1 MVLIRWDM
9 PTPTTSAAAEPTT
22 VRVCPS
28 CGAKNRVVAGRENPR
43 CGKCRA
49 DLSTAAAAL
58 DKPVAVTDATFADEV
73 ERAQGPVLVDFWA
86 PWCGPCRMV
95 APVLEQ
101 LARERAGRLK
111 IAKVNT
117 DENPALSARFGIQ
130 AIPTLALFRDG
141 QLVDEIRGALP
152 KRDLEARLAAKGVS

>member
-1 MVLIRWDM
+1 VIKEGAVTT
-9 PTPTTSAAAEPTT
+9 TPAHEATI
-22 VRVCPS
+22 RVCPS
-28 CGAKNRVVAGRENPR
+28 CGAKNRVVAGRQNPSCGR
-43 CGKCRA
+43 CHAG
-49 DLSTAAAAL
+49 LTAAPVAL
-58 DKPVAVTDATFADEV
+58 DKPVTVTDRTFAAEV
-73 ERAQGPVLVDFWA
+73 ERASGPVLVDFWA

-130 AIPTLALFRDG
+130 SIPTLALFRNG
-141 QLVDEIRGALP
+141 ALVDQIRGAVP
-152 KRDLEARLAAKGVS
+152 KAVLEQQLARHGFG